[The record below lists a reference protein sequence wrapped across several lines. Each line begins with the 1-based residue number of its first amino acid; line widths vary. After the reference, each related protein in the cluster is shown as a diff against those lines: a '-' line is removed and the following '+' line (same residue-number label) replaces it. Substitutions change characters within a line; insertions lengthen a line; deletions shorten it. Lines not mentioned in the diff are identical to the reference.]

1 MNQSSHAR
9 FLPSKPLKPPATRTP
24 SLTLTTR
31 HAPFTLTTRHAPDV
45 CPVGH
50 HGKCSSGA
58 AAEEEEEEEDF
69 KAFSFCGGALH
80 QRRRRL
86 DSVTFGFICSWFL
99 V

>member
-1 MNQSSHAR
+1 MSAQS
-9 FLPSKPLKPPATRTP
+9 ATT
-24 SLTLTTR
+24 
-31 HAPFTLTTRHAPDV
+31 A
-45 CPVGH
+45 
-50 HGKCSSGA
+50 SGA